1 MGETNI
7 IQIQIPN
14 CSSNYQ
20 ISKDIYSFLNKQG
33 NHIPISLS
41 SSKKQ
46 SGGFSIP
53 SFIGNLFNPTTTQT
67 HSEVEAEIEQAVQKK
82 ETTAVVPPP
91 PVKEE
96 EKKEQDDDEE
106 EEEEVKKDTTT
117 SSIEEENNNNNNNI
131 RLQFQ
136 NQTHTID
143 NIKGT
148 KLYYLYLRNGECA
161 RWV

>member
-1 MGETNI
+1 MGDTNL

-33 NHIPISLS
+33 NHIPIQIQKNGSV
-41 SSKKQ
+41 KKQKQ
-46 SGGFSIP
+46 SGGFTIP
-53 SFIGNLFNPTTTQT
+53 FFGNMFAKPDTTTNT
-67 HSEVEAEIEQAVQKK
+67 D
-82 ETTAVVPPP
+82 TTTPLV
-91 PVKEE
+91 EE
-96 EKKEQDDDEE
+96 EKKEKEE
-106 EEEEVKKDTTT
+106 ETTNN
-117 SSIEEENNNNNNNI
+117 SIKPDETKQINTTNNHDDSNNI
-131 RLQFQ
+131 YLQFQ
-136 NQTHTID
+136 NKTHTLD

>member
-33 NHIPISLS
+33 NHIPLQIQIQ
-41 SSKKQ
+41 KNRQ
-46 SGGFSIP
+46 SGGFTIP
-53 SFIGNLFNPTTTQT
+53 FFGNMFAKPDDTTTNNNNNVNMNPIIHTTTTASLEEKEEKEDKIDETKPDEITTTQT
-67 HSEVEAEIEQAVQKK
+67 
-82 ETTAVVPPP
+82 T
-91 PVKEE
+91 
-96 EKKEQDDDEE
+96 
-106 EEEEVKKDTTT
+106 
-117 SSIEEENNNNNNNI
+117 NNNNDESNNI
-131 RLQFQ
+131 YLQFQ
-136 NQTHTID
+136 NKKHTID

>member
-7 IQIQIPN
+7 IHIQIPT

-20 ISKDIYSFLNKQG
+20 ISKDIYSFLHKQG
-33 NHIPISLS
+33 NHIPISLN
-41 SSKKQ
+41 KNKTQ
-46 SGGFSIP
+46 SGGGNIFGNIFDK
-53 SFIGNLFNPTTTQT
+53 FIKPTTNANTTKESEQT
-67 HSEVEAEIEQAVQKK
+67 PEQTKTTNPAKTDSDSESEIKTIEQSSPQIN
-82 ETTAVVPPP
+82 
-91 PVKEE
+91 
-96 EKKEQDDDEE
+96 DE
-106 EEEEVKKDTTT
+106 
-117 SSIEEENNNNNNNI
+117 SNI
-131 RLQFQ
+131 YLQFQ

>member
-1 MGETNI
+1 MGDTNI

-33 NHIPISLS
+33 NHIPIQQQHGVN
-41 SSKKQ
+41 KQKQ
-46 SGGFSIP
+46 SGGFTIP
-53 SFIGNLFNPTTTQT
+53 FFGNMFAKP
-67 HSEVEAEIEQAVQKK
+67 
-82 ETTAVVPPP
+82 
-91 PVKEE
+91 
-96 EKKEQDDDEE
+96 
-106 EEEEVKKDTTT
+106 DTTT
-117 SSIEEENNNNNNNI
+117 TTATTTLGEVEEAKKEEITKNSGEEKEKETIIIPTNDSNNI
-131 RLQFQ
+131 YLQFQ
-136 NQTHTID
+136 NKTHTLD

>member
-1 MGETNI
+1 MGDTNI

-33 NHIPISLS
+33 NHIPLQMQKNS
-41 SSKKQ
+41 SVKKQ
-46 SGGFSIP
+46 SGGFTIP
-53 SFIGNLFNPTTTQT
+53 FFAKPETTTT
-67 HSEVEAEIEQAVQKK
+67 PL
-82 ETTAVVPPP
+82 VV
-91 PVKEE
+91 EE
-96 EKKEQDDDEE
+96 EKKEETNNSIKPEQINTHDE
-106 EEEEVKKDTTT
+106 
-117 SSIEEENNNNNNNI
+117 SNNI
-131 RLQFQ
+131 YLQFQ
-136 NQTHTID
+136 NKTHTID

>member
-20 ISKDIYSFLNKQG
+20 ISKDIFSFLNKQG
-33 NHIPISLS
+33 NHIPISLNK
-41 SSKKQ
+41 KKQ
-46 SGGFSIP
+46 SGGFEFNLP
-53 SFIGNLFNPTTTQT
+53 FVGNLLNTTKNTTT
-67 HSEVEAEIEQAVQKK
+67 
-82 ETTAVVPPP
+82 TTTT
-91 PVKEE
+91 KEE
-96 EKKEQDDDEE
+96 EKVNEE
-106 EEEEVKKDTTT
+106 ESKLTTDNT
-117 SSIEEENNNNNNNI
+117 PTNENNI
-131 RLQFQ
+131 QLQFQ

>member
-1 MGETNI
+1 MGDTNL
-7 IQIQIPN
+7 IQIQIPT

-33 NHIPISLS
+33 NHIPIQIQKNGSV
-41 SSKKQ
+41 KKQ

-53 SFIGNLFNPTTTQT
+53 FFGNMFAKQ
-67 HSEVEAEIEQAVQKK
+67 
-82 ETTAVVPPP
+82 ETTATTPLV
-91 PVKEE
+91 EE
-96 EKKEQDDDEE
+96 EKKEEE
-106 EEEEVKKDTTT
+106 ETYDSIKPVENDEKNETKQINTTT
-117 SSIEEENNNNNNNI
+117 NNNHDDSNNI
-131 RLQFQ
+131 YLQFQ
-136 NQTHTID
+136 NKTHTLD

>member
-1 MGETNI
+1 MGDTNL

-33 NHIPISLS
+33 NHIPIQIQKNGSV
-41 SSKKQ
+41 KKQ

-53 SFIGNLFNPTTTQT
+53 FFGNMFAKPDTTTT
-67 HSEVEAEIEQAVQKK
+67 TATTTTLGEEEEAEK
-82 ETTAVVPPP
+82 EEIT
-91 PVKEE
+91 KNSGEE
-96 EKKEQDDDEE
+96 EKE
-106 EEEEVKKDTTT
+106 KKTIIPTND
-117 SSIEEENNNNNNNI
+117 SNNI
-131 RLQFQ
+131 YLQFQ
-136 NQTHTID
+136 NKTHILD